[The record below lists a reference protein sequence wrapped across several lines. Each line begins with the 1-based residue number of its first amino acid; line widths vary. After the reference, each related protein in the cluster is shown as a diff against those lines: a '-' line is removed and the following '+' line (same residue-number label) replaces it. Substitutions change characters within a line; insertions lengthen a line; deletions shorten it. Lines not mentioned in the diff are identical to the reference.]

1 MTLPN
6 FTWTRKTNSTHGQIT
21 AVVDISTGPK
31 PMSAL
36 GYKARTLNDKRRD
49 FRLVIGDPNHP
60 GKAIVNPVIW
70 LTTPIQTQVN
80 KKINEFIISIKD
92 KR

>member
-31 PMSAL
+31 PMGAL
-36 GYKARTLNDKRRD
+36 GYKARTLNDKRQ
-49 FRLVIGDPNHP
+49 VI
-60 GKAIVNPVIW
+60 
-70 LTTPIQTQVN
+70 
-80 KKINEFIISIKD
+80 FIFEIHISLFFYFYF
-92 KR
+92 